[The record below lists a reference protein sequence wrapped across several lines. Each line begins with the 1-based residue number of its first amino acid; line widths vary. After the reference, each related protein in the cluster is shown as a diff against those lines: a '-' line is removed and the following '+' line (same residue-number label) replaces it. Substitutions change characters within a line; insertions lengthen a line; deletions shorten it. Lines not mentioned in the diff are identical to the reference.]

1 MYVPNHFATDER
13 AELHALMRENGFA
26 PIVTCDNGQPFAS
39 HVPFAL
45 EIGADGREILH
56 AHVARANPHWRA
68 FDGAREALVV
78 FQGAHAYVSPS
89 WYETRPAVPTWNYE
103 AVHAYGRPRLVEG
116 EQATIAVLRR
126 LVDTYENEATGPW
139 RLESLPADY
148 LSRQVKAI
156 VAFSMPIER
165 LEGKFKM
172 SQNKPAAD
180 RAGAIRGLKS
190 LAGDPLAAAVAL
202 RMQELEGRG
211 GVVR

>member
-1 MYVPNHFATDER
+1 MYVPKHFANDDRE
-13 AELHALMRENGFA
+13 ELRRLMRENGFA
-26 PIVTCDNGQPFAS
+26 PIVTCENGRPFAS
-39 HVPFAL
+39 HLPFAL

-68 FDGAREALVV
+68 FDGSREALVV

-89 WYETRPAVPTWNYE
+89 WYETRPSVPTWNYE
-103 AVHAYGRPRLVEG
+103 AAHAYGRPRLVES
-116 EQATIAVLRR
+116 EEATIAVLKR
-126 LVDTYENEATGPW
+126 LVDAYESEATGLW

-165 LEGKFKM
+165 LEGKLKM

-180 RAGAIRGLKS
+180 RAGAMRGLKS
-190 LAGDPLAAAVAL
+190 LAGDPLAAAVAQ
-202 RMQELEGRG
+202 RMREREGRG
-211 GVVR
+211 